1 MLKFRARGADV
12 EVMAKRGHGL
22 RRRLTQVVVLT
33 LVVTLLQ
40 ASGAGSAQATPPS
53 WTDGEHGSGPAPF
66 PALPSRTERLRAPSP
81 PWSDLEPDDMWA
93 KAAINHVAR
102 ANSWMRDV
110 GPDPDGNWRFKPDKF
125 QTRKFWARA
134 LVRAFAPDAE
144 PDPMTFSDLDAASPF
159 HRWAA
164 IAVQQGWMARG
175 AARNFDPDDA
185 VTARSVHGSLV
196 RALGLRS
203 TASALGRLATAD
215 GHRFDTPRFF
225 GVNLLALRLG
235 LRFNNKVDESQDVT
249 PKTRLR
255 RKQVAWSLYRATTLE
270 SWVVPYLE
278 AQYAGMVL
286 PKMGAARR
294 SIVNWGVR
302 YVGYPYIWAGEW
314 GFKSTPPAAFGG
326 QPGPGFD
333 CSGLSWWALRADDGV
348 YWEISP
354 PRPYE
359 GWPLPQR
366 TSSEMSRVTR
376 TRIKYVDLKPGDLM
390 FYDGDSNGTVDHV
403 DVFVGNGWALDS
415 SSSVGGVTLM
425 WVETGWYRQHFV
437 HGRRVLP
444 TPKPKP

>member
-1 MLKFRARGADV
+1 
-12 EVMAKRGHGL
+12 MAKRGHGL
-22 RRRLTQVVVLT
+22 RRRLTSVALLT
-33 LVVTLLQ
+33 LVMTLVQSL
-40 ASGAGSAQATPPS
+40 AGSAMATPPS

-66 PALPSRTERLRAPSP
+66 PAVPSRTERLRTPSP
-81 PWSDLEPDDMWA
+81 PWSDLEADDMWA

-102 ANSWMRDV
+102 TNNWMRDV
-110 GPDPDGNWRFKPDKF
+110 GPDPEGNWRFLPDKF
-125 QTRKFWARA
+125 QTRKLLARA
-134 LVRAFAPDAE
+134 LVRAFAPGAQ
-144 PDPMTFSDLDAASPF
+144 PDPSVTFSDVARAHPF
-159 HRWAA
+159 YRWAA
-164 IAVQQGWMARG
+164 IAVQRGWMTRD
-175 AARNFDPDDA
+175 AAGNFDPDDV
-185 VTARSVHGSLV
+185 VTARGVNASLV

-215 GHRFDTPRFF
+215 GYRFDTPRSF

-249 PKTRLR
+249 PSSRLR

-270 SWVVPYLE
+270 DWVVPYLE

-294 SIVNWGVR
+294 SIVDWGVR
-302 YVGYPYIWAGEW
+302 YIGYPYIWAGEW
-314 GFKSTPPAAFGG
+314 GFQSTPPSAFGG

-333 CSGLSWWALRADDGV
+333 CSGISWWALRADDGL

-354 PRPYE
+354 PRPHE

-366 TSSEMSRVTR
+366 TSSEMSRMTK
-376 TRIKYVDLKPGDLM
+376 TRIKYVDLLPGDLM
-390 FYDGDSNGTVDHV
+390 FYDGNRDGTVDHV

-425 WVETGWYRQHFV
+425 WVETDWYRQHFV

-444 TPKPKP
+444 LPKP

>member
-1 MLKFRARGADV
+1 
-12 EVMAKRGHGL
+12 MAKRGLGL
-22 RRRLTQVVVLT
+22 RRRLTHVAVLT

-40 ASGAGSAQATPPS
+40 GLGAGSAQATPPS

-66 PALPSRTERLRAPSP
+66 PARASSAELRIPART
-81 PWSDLEPDDMWA
+81 WTDLGPDDMWA
-93 KAAINHVAR
+93 KAAINHVAGTHG
-102 ANSWMRDV
+102 WMRDI
-110 GPDPDGNWRFKPDKF
+110 GPDPDGNWRFMPDKF
-125 QTRKFWARA
+125 QTRKRWARA

-144 PDPMTFSDLDAASPF
+144 PDPSITFSDVDPADPF

-164 IAVQQGWMARG
+164 IAVQRGWLARG
-175 AARNFDPDDA
+175 AARNFEPDDV
-185 VTARSVHGSLV
+185 VTTRSVNGSLV

-203 TASALGRLATAD
+203 TAFALDRLATAD
-215 GHRFDTPRFF
+215 GYHFHTPRFF
-225 GVNLLALRLG
+225 GVNLLAMRLG

-249 PKTRLR
+249 PSTRLR

-270 SWVVPYLE
+270 DWVVPSLE

-286 PKMGAARR
+286 PRMSVARR
-294 SIVNWGVR
+294 AIVDWGVR
-302 YVGYPYIWAGEW
+302 FVGYPYIWAGEW
-314 GFKSTPPAAFGG
+314 GFETTPPSAFGG

-354 PRPYE
+354 PRPYK

-366 TSSEMSRVTR
+366 TSSEMSRMTKTR
-376 TRIKYVDLKPGDLM
+376 LRYVDLLPGDLM
-390 FYDGDSNGTVDHV
+390 FYDGDRDGTVDHV
-403 DVFVGNGWALDS
+403 DVYVGNGWSLDS

-437 HGRRVLP
+437 HGRRILP
-444 TPKPKP
+444 LPKP